1 MDQNEFYV
9 PSRDTEFYTGA
20 APRTEGWV
28 SRRARFRKMMKRI
41 NALLTTAAVVAVA
54 GTAVTQAAYPPCPE
68 CGKVRCG
75 YWDGDRVNYSIA
87 TFVYTENVPNLACN
101 YPAAAENV
109 LSTDFILSGQKLVDV
124 DRSAYACTY
133 TNITLGSRLP
143 NGKQVVA
150 AFPLEDALH
159 FACIGGEN
167 GRIFTE
173 YYANDAEF
181 ERIGEAGDI
190 LCMGLYSESTP
201 NEITAW
207 NSKKVW
213 LENPAEY
220 TCRKIQRI
228 WDDEDFYISYWFK
241 PPIEPETVD
250 AIIEK
255 TVCYRSDNTVKEY
268 ALGATMCLHP
278 GLSDLNRAISR
289 NIFSML
295 PNVAV
300 EPGHEGIEYSFF
312 ATGLNASYLAVV
324 GKGDRIAI
332 LDSFHELYENA
343 ENAGHA
349 AVWDPVRVE
358 DVSIHGIRY
367 AVYLMRYSEDG
378 GQPETRTV
386 SFVPLQEPNV
396 MLQQRYLSGEA
407 YAFPFDKYTVGSLD
421 EVCPLWRTVFPDVYP
436 YCGQEQ
442 PPIIE
447 EDSEYALSAPV
458 EAEQMKMYQNSYTT
472 DWGARWEFLT
482 LENGSDLTLDARVA
496 AKIRNASGDLIRTEY
511 ASFNVLGP
519 GQKDTCA
526 FSLYN
531 APQDAYVEYEMQYTR
546 SSMESFRDD
555 IRLETEIGRDGN
567 LVILT
572 ENTGTQDISKCT
584 SMVLLFDEEGKL
596 LKHEEMP
603 LYNRNGV
610 LPAGGMDGRSVWC
623 EQKFDH
629 FEVYFSGTPVAKD
642 LHAGTVDESEIEI
655 TEHSGWGTILEIRNS
670 LDKPIGV
677 EALAVCRDRK
687 GKLTYVGK
695 TTLNA
700 IPAHGE
706 AGMSAYTPD
715 TAQWYMTYTEGI
727 DAWSETMELTDELI
741 DNRTVLLHAD
751 YHGLDQNQY
760 SLSAVVEFLDSRDK
774 LLDYE
779 VVYFQDELEQ
789 TVEYYRSFDHYK
801 VLWSVNDQYSK

>member
-1 MDQNEFYV
+1 MNQNEFYV

-20 APRTEGWV
+20 APRTEEFV
-28 SRRARFRKMMKRI
+28 PRRVRFRKMMKRI
-41 NALLTTAAVVAVA
+41 NALLTTAAMVMVA
-54 GTAVTQAAYPPCPE
+54 GTAAPQDPPCPD
-68 CGKVRCG
+68 CGKVHCG

-87 TFVYTENVPNLACN
+87 TFVYTDNVPNLACN
-101 YPAAAENV
+101 YPKTAENV
-109 LSTDFILSGQKLVDV
+109 LSADFILSGQKLIDG
-124 DRSAYACTY
+124 DRYGYACTD
-133 TNITLGSRLP
+133 TNVTLGSRLP

-150 AFPLEDALH
+150 AFPLEDTLR
-159 FACIGGEN
+159 FSFRGGKD
-167 GRIFTE
+167 GAIVTE
-173 YYANDAEF
+173 YYTEDAA
-181 ERIGEAGDI
+181 IGCYGVEAEI

-201 NEITAW
+201 NETTAW
-207 NSKKVW
+207 NQKE
-213 LENPAEY
+213 LLTENPAAY

-228 WDDEDFYISYWFK
+228 WDDENFYISYWFRSAVK
-241 PPIEPETVD
+241 PETVD

-255 TVCYRSDNTVKEY
+255 VRCYRSDDMVKEY

-278 GLSDLNRAISR
+278 GSAYLTHTFSR
-289 NIFSML
+289 IQNNML
-295 PNVAV
+295 PNGEVIPAYD
-300 EPGHEGIEYSFF
+300 GIEYSF
-312 ATGLNASYLAVV
+312 LAEGYNGSCLVEI

-378 GQPETRTV
+378 GQPETRTI

-396 MLQQRYLSGEA
+396 MLQQQYLSGEA

-442 PPIIE
+442 PPVIE
-447 EDSEYALSAPV
+447 EDSEYALSVPI
-458 EAEQMKMYQNSYTT
+458 EAEQMKLHQNSYTT

-496 AKIRNASGDLIRTEY
+496 AKIRNAAGDLIKTEY
-511 ASFNVLGP
+511 ASFNALGP

-526 FSLYN
+526 FNLYN

-546 SSMESFRDD
+546 SSMEPFRDD

-584 SMVLLFDEEGKL
+584 CMVLLFDEEGNL
-596 LKHEEMP
+596 LKHEAMP

-610 LPAGGMDGRSVWC
+610 LPAGGMDGGDVWC

-655 TEHSGWGTILEIRNS
+655 TEHSGWSTILEIRNS
-670 LDKPIGV
+670 FDKPIGV
-677 EALAVCRDRK
+677 EALAVCRDRQ

-715 TAQWYMTYTEGI
+715 TARWYMTYTEGI
-727 DAWSETMELTDELI
+727 DAWSETMELTDEQI
-741 DNRTVLLHAD
+741 DNRTVQVRAD
-751 YHGLDQNQY
+751 YHELNQNQY
-760 SLSAVVEFLDSRDK
+760 AVGAVVEFLDSKGNLIDS
-774 LLDYE
+774 D
-779 VVYFQDELEQ
+779 VVYLLGGGSQIV
-789 TVEYYRSFDHYK
+789 TSSYGFDHYK